1 MKELNKYTDK
11 EIKTALFSSDLG
23 DKMLCAAL
31 WDDKEGK
38 KRILKVMT
46 K

>member
-1 MKELNKYTDK
+1 MKKTEEYTDK

-23 DKMLCAAL
+23 DKMLCATL